1 MYSLMRLI
9 LVASLAV
16 VLIGCGGSQ
25 PPVEMN
31 DQVMEQVKQE
41 DAAVKDAESSL

>member
-1 MYSLMRLI
+1 MYSMFRLMI
-9 LVASLAV
+9 VASLV
-16 VLIGCGGSQ
+16 VVFTGCGGSQ